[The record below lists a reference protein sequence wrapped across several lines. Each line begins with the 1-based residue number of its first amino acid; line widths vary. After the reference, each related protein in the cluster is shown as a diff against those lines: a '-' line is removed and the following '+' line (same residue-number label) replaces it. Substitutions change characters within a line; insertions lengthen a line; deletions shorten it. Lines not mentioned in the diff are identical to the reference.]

1 MKPEFTSKSSEFSQ
15 KVSCP
20 VLRPNVGDQIHLK
33 ANGIVTANCLRIL
46 YDSKSDQN
54 SFASHYPSPIRSYG
68 RLGGEF

>member
-15 KVSCP
+15 KPSCP
-20 VLRPNVGDQIHLK
+20 VLQPNVGDQIHLK

-54 SFASHYPSPIRSYG
+54 SFVNQNPSLIHSHELWG
-68 RLGGEF
+68 VEF